1 MPVMQYREALNLAM
15 TEEMVRD
22 DRVFLMGEEV
32 AEYQG
37 AYKVSQGMLE
47 RFGPKRIIDSP
58 ISEEGFAGIGIGA
71 AMVGLRPIIEFMTFS
86 FSLVAFDQLVNNAA
100 NMRYMS
106 GGQFSVP
113 IVFRGNSGMA
123 GCLGATHSHRPEAL
137 YAHIPGLT
145 VVMPATPADAKG
157 LLKSAIRSEDP
168 VIFIEHEN
176 LLGEKG
182 EVPDDPEYLEP
193 IGKAAIRRPGSDVTL
208 ITYSRSLLTTLKAAE
223 KLSEQGIDAEVIDLR
238 TIRPLDL
245 DTLLTSAVKTHRV
258 VIVEENWPNCGIGAS
273 IADRI
278 YRSVFDELDAP
289 ILRVTAKD
297 APVPYNRKMELSM
310 LPSVERIEA
319 AVQDVLYRKV

>member
-1 MPVMQYREALNLAM
+1 MPVLQYREALNQAM
-15 TEEMVRD
+15 SEEMERD

-32 AEYQG
+32 AEYNG
-37 AYKVSQGMLE
+37 AYKVSQGMLD
-47 RFGPKRIIDSP
+47 RFGKRRIIDTP

-86 FSLVAFDQLVNNAA
+86 FSFVAFDQLVNNAA

-106 GGQFSVP
+106 GGQFTVP

-145 VVMPATPADAKG
+145 VVMPSTPADAKG
-157 LLKSAIRSEDP
+157 LLKSAIRSDDP
-168 VIFIEHEN
+168 VVFIEHEN

-182 EVPDDPEYLEP
+182 EVPEDPNFLVP
-193 IGKAAIRRPGSDVTL
+193 IGKADIKRAGEDVSL

-223 KLSEQGIDAEVIDLR
+223 ELASEGINAEVIDLR

-245 DTLLTSAVKTHRV
+245 ETLLVSIRKTHRA
-258 VIVEENWPNCGIGAS
+258 VIVEENWPYCGIGAGIS
-273 IADRI
+273 DRI
-278 YRSVFDELDAP
+278 YRAAFDELDAP
-289 ILRVTAKD
+289 IGRVFSKD
-297 APVPYNRKMELSM
+297 APVPYNKAMEASM
-310 LPSVERIEA
+310 LPSVERIVT
-319 AVQDVLYRKV
+319 AVKEVTYR